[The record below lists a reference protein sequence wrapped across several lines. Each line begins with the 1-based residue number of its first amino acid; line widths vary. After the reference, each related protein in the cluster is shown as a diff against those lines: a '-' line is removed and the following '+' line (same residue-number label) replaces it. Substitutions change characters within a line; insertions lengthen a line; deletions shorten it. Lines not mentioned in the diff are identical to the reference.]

1 MSSNDA
7 LIALVCLTVAI
18 AVVVQV
24 WRSLR
29 REAGRRA
36 RKLRYRRAG
45 YESRPQALEEM
56 AGSRYDAVS
65 PERSQAIRRQAE
77 QAALATHAGAPQ
89 PENPYARGTP
99 DFVMWIASYHLAMT
113 ELEEAAAAGAPRGGS
128 LSGQA

>member
-7 LIALVCLTVAI
+7 LIALVCLTVAV
-18 AVVVQV
+18 AVVAQV

-29 REAGRRA
+29 REAERRA
-36 RKLRYRRAG
+36 RKLHYRRAS
-45 YESRPQALEEM
+45 YESRPQQLEEM
-56 AGSRYDAVS
+56 AGSRYDAVG
-65 PERSQAIRRQAE
+65 PERAQAIRRQAE

-89 PENPYARGTP
+89 PENPYPRGTP

-113 ELEEAAAAGAPRGGS
+113 ELEEAAAASGARGGS